1 MVRAMATAMA
11 SDAMPSRSMV
21 MSIRVAKDG
30 AFSRPLRVACVV
42 GALGATSLSYAQLG
56 QSLSSAAPEPVA
68 GMDAGAQG
76 EAIAEKRFLSLVPR
90 LTVDGLWTNNI
101 RLQSSADSA
110 SDFVTTV
117 TPGLRFLADGDRL
130 KASVDY
136 SLSRLFHARNQ
147 SLDRNQNMLS
157 ARGAYEMA
165 ENFAFVDFSANIAQ
179 QTISAFGPRSDN
191 NTAFN
196 ANRTEVATYSLSPYV
211 RGQFGDW
218 ASYQARYN
226 RVSSRSKSA
235 SAAASDYDMNELSAM
250 LNGGSQQRAFSW
262 SLDVN
267 RQSLD
272 YSNGR
277 SFESDR
283 IRAFLTYPF
292 TPQLSLSLIPGWES
306 NNYASQDKESRT
318 TIGARANWSVSD
330 RTQLSALLEQRFFGR
345 AYSFSFEHRTP
356 RTAWRASASRDASV
370 TPNQVGSASLGPLY
384 DLLFLQFSSIEPDPV
399 RRAQLVQAYLLANG
413 LNGNTN
419 VDLGFLTSAV
429 SLVQRQDLS
438 FTLLGR
444 RDTLTFLLS
453 QSENSRLLQSVG
465 GLDDLGN
472 SMFVRQRG
480 FSVVYSHRLTPS
492 STLNVL
498 ASQIRSSGDATSGL
512 SSTLKSLNVS
522 VSTKLGQHTSATVG
536 VRRAISDNTL
546 SSYTESAVRGG
557 VTVQF

>member
-1 MVRAMATAMA
+1 M
-11 SDAMPSRSMV
+11 SSHFPMV
-21 MSIRVAKDG
+21 MKIQVAKDR
-30 AFSRPLRVACVV
+30 ALLRPLRVACVV
-42 GALGATSLSYAQLG
+42 GAMGATSLSYAQLD
-56 QSLSSAAPEPVA
+56 QSLSSAPPETVA
-68 GMDAGAQG
+68 GRGAGEQG
-76 EAIAEKRFLSLVPR
+76 AAVPEKRFLSLVPR
-90 LTVDGLWTNNI
+90 LTIDGLWTDNI
-101 RLQSSADSA
+101 RLQSSAA
-110 SDFVTTV
+110 KTSDFVTTV
-117 TPGLRFLADGDRL
+117 TPGIRFLADGDRL

-136 SLSRLFHARNQ
+136 SLSRLIHAREQ
-147 SLDRNQNMLS
+147 SLDRNQNTLN
-157 ARGAYEMA
+157 ALGAYELA
-165 ENFAFVDFSANIAQ
+165 ENFAFVDFSGTIAQ

-196 ANRTEVATYSLSPYV
+196 ANRTEVATYRLSPYV

-218 ASYQARYN
+218 ASYQARYS

-235 SAAASDYDMNELSAM
+235 AASDYDMDELSAM
-250 LNGGSQQRAFSW
+250 LNSGSQQRAFSW

-318 TIGARANWSVSD
+318 TIGGRVNWAVSD

-345 AYSFSFEHRTP
+345 AYSFTFEHRTP
-356 RTAWRASASRDASV
+356 RTAWRASASRDASI
-370 TPNQVGSASLGPLY
+370 TPNQVGNASLGPLY
-384 DLLFLQFSSIEPDPV
+384 DLLFFQFSSIEPDPV
-399 RRAQLVQAYLLANG
+399 RRAQLVQSYLIANG

-429 SLVQRQDLS
+429 SLAQRQDLS

-453 QSENSRLLQSVG
+453 QSENSRLLQSSG

-480 FSVVYSHRLTPS
+480 FSIVYSHRLTPS

-498 ASQIRSSGDATSGL
+498 AAHTRSSGDAASQL
-512 SSTLKSLNVS
+512 RSTLKSLNIS
-522 VSTKLGQHTSATVG
+522 LSTQLGQHTSATVG

-546 SSYTESAVRGG
+546 SSYTETAVRGG

>member
-1 MVRAMATAMA
+1 M
-11 SDAMPSRSMV
+11 SSHFPMV
-21 MSIRVAKDG
+21 MKIQVAKDR
-30 AFSRPLRVACVV
+30 ALLRPLRVACVV
-42 GALGATSLSYAQLG
+42 GAMGATSLSYAQLD
-56 QSLSSAAPEPVA
+56 QSLSSAPPETVA
-68 GMDAGAQG
+68 GRGAGEQG
-76 EAIAEKRFLSLVPR
+76 AAVPEKRFLSLVPR
-90 LTVDGLWTNNI
+90 LTIDGLWTDNI
-101 RLQSSADSA
+101 RLQSSAA
-110 SDFVTTV
+110 KTSDFVTTV
-117 TPGLRFLADGDRL
+117 TPGIRFLADGDRL

-136 SLSRLFHARNQ
+136 SLSRLIHAREQ
-147 SLDRNQNMLS
+147 SLDRNQNTLN
-157 ARGAYEMA
+157 ALGAYELA
-165 ENFAFVDFSANIAQ
+165 ENFAFVDFSGTIAQ

-196 ANRTEVATYSLSPYV
+196 ANRTEVATYRLSPYV

-218 ASYQARYN
+218 ASYQARYS

-235 SAAASDYDMNELSAM
+235 AASDYDMDELSAM
-250 LNGGSQQRAFSW
+250 LNSGSQQRAFSW

-318 TIGARANWSVSD
+318 TIGGRVNWAVSD

-345 AYSFSFEHRTP
+345 AYSFTFEHRTP
-356 RTAWRASASRDASV
+356 RTAWRASASRDASI
-370 TPNQVGSASLGPLY
+370 TPNQVGNASLGPLY
-384 DLLFLQFSSIEPDPV
+384 DLLFFQFSSIEPDPV
-399 RRAQLVQAYLLANG
+399 RRAQLVQSYLIANG

-429 SLVQRQDLS
+429 SLAQRQDLS

-453 QSENSRLLQSVG
+453 QSENSRLLQSSG

-480 FSVVYSHRLTPS
+480 FSIVYSHRLTPS

-498 ASQIRSSGDATSGL
+498 AGHTRSSGDAASQL
-512 SSTLKSLNVS
+512 RSTLKSLNIS
-522 VSTKLGQHTSATVG
+522 LSTQLGQHTSATVG

-546 SSYTESAVRGG
+546 SSYTETAVRGG

>member
-1 MVRAMATAMA
+1 MAMK
-11 SDAMPSRSMV
+11 
-21 MSIRVAKDG
+21 IRVAKDRVL
-30 AFSRPLRVACVV
+30 SRPLRVACVL
-42 GALGATSLSYAQLG
+42 GALGASSLSYAQID
-56 QSLSSAAPEPVA
+56 QSLSSAPPEPVA
-68 GMDAGAQG
+68 GRDAGAQSG
-76 EAIAEKRFLSLVPR
+76 SVPEKRFLSLVPR
-90 LTVDGLWTNNI
+90 LTVDGVWTNNI
-101 RLQSSADSA
+101 RLQSGADSA

-117 TPGLRFLADGDRL
+117 TPGIRFMADGDRL

-136 SLSRLFHARNQ
+136 SLSRLIHARDQ
-147 SLDRNQNMLS
+147 SLDRNQNTLNAQGS
-157 ARGAYEMA
+157 YELA
-165 ENFAFVDFSANIAQ
+165 ENFAFVDFSGNIAQ
-179 QTISAFGPRSDN
+179 QTISAFGPNSDN

-218 ASYQARYN
+218 ATYQARYS
-226 RVSSRSKSA
+226 RVASRSKSA
-235 SAAASDYDMNELSAM
+235 LASASDYDMNEFSAM
-250 LNGGSQQRAFSW
+250 LNSGSQQRAFSW
-262 SLDVN
+262 SLDAN
-267 RQSLD
+267 RQLLD

-318 TIGARANWSVSD
+318 TIGGRANWAVSD
-330 RTQLSALLEQRFFGR
+330 RTQLSAMLERRFFGR
-345 AYSFSFEHRTP
+345 AYSFSFDHRTP

-370 TPNQVGSASLGPLY
+370 TPNQVGNASLGPLY
-384 DLLFLQFSSIEPDPV
+384 DLLFFQFSSIEPDPV
-399 RRAQLVQAYLLANG
+399 RRALLVQSYLVANG

-419 VDLGFLTSAV
+419 VNLGFLTSAV

-453 QSENSRLLQSVG
+453 QSENSRLLQSAG
-465 GLDDLGN
+465 SLDDLGN

-480 FSVVYSHRLTPS
+480 ISVVYSHRLTSS

-498 ASQIRSSGDATSGL
+498 AAQTRSSGDAASQL
-512 SSTLKSLNVS
+512 NSTLKSLNVS
-522 VSTKLGQHTSATVG
+522 VTTKLGEHTSATVG

>member
-1 MVRAMATAMA
+1 M
-11 SDAMPSRSMV
+11 SSHFPMV
-21 MSIRVAKDG
+21 MKIQVAKDR
-30 AFSRPLRVACVV
+30 ALLRPLRVACVV
-42 GALGATSLSYAQLG
+42 GAMGATSLSYAQLD
-56 QSLSSAAPEPVA
+56 QSLSSAPPETVA
-68 GMDAGAQG
+68 GRGAGEQG
-76 EAIAEKRFLSLVPR
+76 AAVPEKRFLSLVPR
-90 LTVDGLWTNNI
+90 LTIDGLWTDNI
-101 RLQSSADSA
+101 RLQSNAA
-110 SDFVTTV
+110 KTSDFVTTV
-117 TPGLRFLADGDRL
+117 TPGIRFLADGDRL

-136 SLSRLFHARNQ
+136 SLSRLIHAREQ
-147 SLDRNQNMLS
+147 SLDRNQNTLN
-157 ARGAYEMA
+157 ALGAYELA
-165 ENFAFVDFSANIAQ
+165 ENFAFVDFSGTIAQ

-196 ANRTEVATYSLSPYV
+196 ANRTEVATYRLSPYV

-218 ASYQARYN
+218 ASYQARYS

-235 SAAASDYDMNELSAM
+235 AASDYDMDELSAM
-250 LNGGSQQRAFSW
+250 LNSGSQQRAFSW

-318 TIGARANWSVSD
+318 TIGGRVNWAVSD

-345 AYSFSFEHRTP
+345 AYSFTFEHRTP
-356 RTAWRASASRDASV
+356 RTAWRASASRDASI
-370 TPNQVGSASLGPLY
+370 TPNQVGNASLGPLY
-384 DLLFLQFSSIEPDPV
+384 DLLFFQFSSIEPDPV
-399 RRAQLVQAYLLANG
+399 RRAQLVQSYLIANG

-429 SLVQRQDLS
+429 SLAQRQDLS

-453 QSENSRLLQSVG
+453 QSENSRLLQSSG

-480 FSVVYSHRLTPS
+480 FSIVYSHRLTPS

-498 ASQIRSSGDATSGL
+498 AGHTRSSGDAASQL
-512 SSTLKSLNVS
+512 RSTLKSLNIS
-522 VSTKLGQHTSATVG
+522 LSTQLGQHTSATVG

-546 SSYTESAVRGG
+546 SSYTETAVRGG

>member
-1 MVRAMATAMA
+1 M
-11 SDAMPSRSMV
+11 SSHFPMV
-21 MSIRVAKDG
+21 MKIQVAKDR
-30 AFSRPLRVACVV
+30 ALLRPLRVACVV
-42 GALGATSLSYAQLG
+42 GAMGATSLSYAQLD
-56 QSLSSAAPEPVA
+56 QSLSSAPPETVA
-68 GMDAGAQG
+68 GRGAGEQG
-76 EAIAEKRFLSLVPR
+76 AAVPEKRFLSLVPR
-90 LTVDGLWTNNI
+90 LTIDGLWTDNI
-101 RLQSSADSA
+101 RLQSSAA
-110 SDFVTTV
+110 KTSDFVTTV
-117 TPGLRFLADGDRL
+117 TPGIRFLADGDRL

-136 SLSRLFHARNQ
+136 SLSRLIHAREQ
-147 SLDRNQNMLS
+147 SLDRNQNTLN
-157 ARGAYEMA
+157 ALGAYELA
-165 ENFAFVDFSANIAQ
+165 ENFAFVDFSGTIAQ

-196 ANRTEVATYSLSPYV
+196 ANRTEVATYRLSPYV

-218 ASYQARYN
+218 ASYQARYS

-235 SAAASDYDMNELSAM
+235 AASDYDMDELSAM
-250 LNGGSQQRAFSW
+250 LNSGSQQRAFSW

-277 SFESDR
+277 SFKSDR

-318 TIGARANWSVSD
+318 TIGGRVNWAVSD

-345 AYSFSFEHRTP
+345 AYSFTFEHRTP
-356 RTAWRASASRDASV
+356 RTAWRASASRDASI
-370 TPNQVGSASLGPLY
+370 TPNQVGNASLGPLY
-384 DLLFLQFSSIEPDPV
+384 DLLFFQFSSIEPDPV
-399 RRAQLVQAYLLANG
+399 RRAQLVQSYLIANG

-429 SLVQRQDLS
+429 SLAQRQDLS

-453 QSENSRLLQSVG
+453 QSENSRLLQSSG

-480 FSVVYSHRLTPS
+480 FSIVYSHRLTPS

-498 ASQIRSSGDATSGL
+498 AGHTRSSGDAASQL
-512 SSTLKSLNVS
+512 RSTLKSLNIS
-522 VSTKLGQHTSATVG
+522 LSTQLGQHTSATVG

-546 SSYTESAVRGG
+546 SSYTETAVRGG